1 MYFVVLLEHTA
12 AAAAA
17 AAVGL
22 SCWTCC
28 MKQEVD
34 VA

>member
-1 MYFVVLLEHTA
+1 MCFAVLLEHT
-12 AAAAA
+12 AAAA

-22 SCWTCC
+22 SCWTCYVRE
-28 MKQEVD
+28 EVD